1 MKRQKTSN
9 GQKALTAVMGLYAL
23 VCLLPVLLVF
33 IASISDDA
41 SLTQK
46 GFSFFPTAFSTK
58 GWDYVFNFGSQLLR
72 SYEVTIF
79 ITVVGTALSLI
90 VMSMYAYVLSK
101 KEFMLRRF
109 FTVLLI
115 ITMLF
120 DGGQVSKYIIFSS
133 VYKMKDT
140 IWVLILPTCVSA
152 MNVIIIR
159 SYIQSN
165 IPDSLAEA
173 ALIDGAGEFRC
184 FWQVIFPMMKPSLA
198 AVGFMRAVAIWN
210 EWQNAYRIR
219 AAQFLGV
226 YAAGIRRV
234 AAQSAAGELPYGH
247 VVHGSRSDSDRL
259 SLLPEVFRQ
268 GPYRRRGQG
277 LSDTPLKGYGC
288 SSL

>member
-1 MKRQKTSN
+1 
-9 GQKALTAVMGLYAL
+9 MGLYAL

-41 SLTQK
+41 SLTQR

-173 ALIDGAGEFRC
+173 APVSYTHLT
-184 FWQVIFPMMKPSLA
+184 
-198 AVGFMRAVAIWN
+198 
-210 EWQNAYRIR
+210 
-219 AAQFLGV
+219 
-226 YAAGIRRV
+226 
-234 AAQSAAGELPYGH
+234 LP
-247 VVHGSRSDSDRL
+247 
-259 SLLPEVFRQ
+259 
-268 GPYRRRGQG
+268 
-277 LSDTPLKGYGC
+277 TKA
-288 SSL
+288 